1 MSVDEQLQRKNF
13 RVQAHKSLGFCA
25 SIPEDAYDCLSGI
38 YGLPAQVLREEAER
52 CAQLTEQAAAALLRG
67 QPLRKELW
75 REPCTISILGDSISS
90 YQASFW
96 RMLKRALRGCPVRF
110 CDHSISGQTSGEL
123 FITMYPSIFQSHAD
137 LAHLMIG
144 TNDCRRTVDA
154 PHALHTGLEEFE
166 KNVRFLLASLQSGG
180 TRSVVSSIPPVDQ
193 QKIDAVF
200 PEYRLEYF
208 EPDRQAFNG
217 VLRRAAEDF
226 GAVFNDMEP
235 VYAAFSPAEL
245 TIEDGVHLN
254 GHAHGLLAA
263 RVWALFQSIRTE
275 QTAG

>member
-13 RVQAHKSLGFCA
+13 RFQAHKSLGFCA

-96 RMLKRALRGCPVRF
+96 RMLKRALRGCPVCF

-123 FITMYPSIFQSHAD
+123 FITMYPSIF
-137 LAHLMIG
+137 
-144 TNDCRRTVDA
+144 
-154 PHALHTGLEEFE
+154 
-166 KNVRFLLASLQSGG
+166 
-180 TRSVVSSIPPVDQ
+180 
-193 QKIDAVF
+193 
-200 PEYRLEYF
+200 
-208 EPDRQAFNG
+208 
-217 VLRRAAEDF
+217 
-226 GAVFNDMEP
+226 
-235 VYAAFSPAEL
+235 
-245 TIEDGVHLN
+245 
-254 GHAHGLLAA
+254 
-263 RVWALFQSIRTE
+263 
-275 QTAG
+275 

>member
-13 RVQAHKSLGFCA
+13 RFQAHKSLGFCA

-180 TRSVVSSIPPVDQ
+180 SRSCRS
-193 QKIDAVF
+193 
-200 PEYRLEYF
+200 
-208 EPDRQAFNG
+208 
-217 VLRRAAEDF
+217 
-226 GAVFNDMEP
+226 
-235 VYAAFSPAEL
+235 
-245 TIEDGVHLN
+245 
-254 GHAHGLLAA
+254 
-263 RVWALFQSIRTE
+263 
-275 QTAG
+275 